1 MKKKVFSKLISWI
14 LSLVMVLGVFAI
26 CYVDNLKV
34 IAASD
39 VVERAISWA
48 IQTAND
54 DSHGYSQKNRWG
66 PDYDCSSFV
75 ISAFKSAGVNT
86 GSASYTGDM
95 RSQFT
100 KHDFTWI
107 AWSNIGNVGNLRRGD
122 VLLKEGSHTEI
133 YLGNNQNVGAHSD
146 RGYPQTGDQTGTE
159 VSVSGYYYHPW
170 DGVLRYNGYNDF
182 PGAEDTSYAVPVWLY
197 AKQHDNTY
205 DSSGN
210 IESNRWIDA
219 GDYCLVKNVYKNGF
233 CFVDYPG
240 AGGERRLAYAKASLF
255 DIPIIDDRPKGHEM
269 SESEAAGRTIPD
281 GDYYIESEISQDY
294 FIDIPGDDFNTE
306 NGKNVAMWI
315 WDSQMPH
322 RDGYDCFR
330 VEYLNN
336 GFYRIRQTG
345 TNMCLDVNGASLYM
359 SENIQM
365 WENNGS
371 TAQQWSIE
379 QTSHGYRLRARCNAY
394 YMDIEGGTH
403 EKNTNIRCWEGNDS
417 KAQSFSFIP
426 HDLNE
431 QPVSDG
437 VYTIKT
443 NTDRNCFLD
452 VGDVPGNF
460 YAGSNI
466 QIWRTAAND
475 PAEKYTIK
483 YVGDGWY
490 KICEK
495 TSGLLMELADP
506 NAGFLTASRNVQV
519 FSDNGG
525 KHQLWKIRK
534 NSDGTYFII
543 NKASGYYLDLEGAN
557 TSNGTNV
564 SQHPYNGNSNQR
576 WVIEPYNNTY
586 TLSFSENNIT
596 MKKGSSKTVNINFT
610 GDNIYTLSYQIG
622 NTDICTAK
630 WGDVDYSKG
639 TTSITINAVGA
650 GTIPVT
656 INLQDSNDKIL
667 FSKNINVTVTGDPY
681 SLTFSE
687 DNITM
692 KKGSS
697 KTVNIKFTGENIYT
711 TSYYIDN
718 TGICTAEWGDID
730 YSKGTTSI
738 TINAVGAGTMPVTIS
753 LKDSNNNILFSKNI
767 NVTVTGDPYSL
778 TFSEDNITMK
788 KGSSKTVNIKFT
800 GENIYTTSYYIDNTG
815 ICTAEW
821 GDIDYS
827 KGTTSITINAVGAGT
842 MPVTIS
848 LKDSNNNILFSKNIN
863 VTVTVPTYTISYNAN
878 QGYGV
883 PASQIKTDGTDLIL
897 SSQIP
902 TRTGYNFIG
911 WSTSSSATTAQ
922 YSAGGKYTANSGATL
937 YAVWSINK
945 YTISYNMNG
954 GSGSIASQ
962 TKTYGTDLILSSQ
975 IPTRTGY
982 EFIGWNTDKNATTV
996 LYQPGAKYT
1005 ANGNATLYA
1014 VWKAQSYITY
1024 YTNYGNNDVFK
1035 KVINTGIILG
1045 TKPNRTGYEFVGWS
1059 TSKDATT
1066 AQYMPGSNCSN
1077 NSNINLYAIWKKIP
1091 LINTSTI
1098 STEDVKLGSYIT
1110 INASA
1115 SGGTGN
1121 YTYAVW
1127 YKLTTDS
1134 SWTQAQDYKTNTS
1147 ITFTPKKTGKYD
1159 VSVKV
1164 KDSSGTI
1171 VKKSFTVTIKEAALA
1186 NTSKISSDSVTLGTA
1201 IKVTFASTGGTGT
1214 KKYAVWYKLATDSS
1228 WTQVQDYKT
1237 YKERPSVSFT
1247 PKKTGKYD
1255 VSVKV
1260 KDGSGAVVKKS
1271 FTVTIKEAA
1280 LANTSKIS
1288 SDSVTLG
1295 TAIKVTFASTGGTG
1309 TKKYAVWYKLATDS
1323 SWTQVQD
1330 YKTYKERPSVSFTPK
1345 KTGKYDVSVKV
1356 KDGSGAVVKKSFTV
1370 TIKEAALANTSKV
1383 SSTTINLG
1391 DTIKITCSAT
1401 GSSGFYKYA
1410 VYYKKSSAD
1419 KWSTK
1424 QDYSPN
1430 STVTLKPA
1438 SRTTYNV
1445 CVKVQDDLGN
1455 ISKKNFTITVK

>member
-767 NVTVTGDPYSL
+767 NVTVT
-778 TFSEDNITMK
+778 
-788 KGSSKTVNIKFT
+788 
-800 GENIYTTSYYIDNTG
+800 
-815 ICTAEW
+815 
-821 GDIDYS
+821 
-827 KGTTSITINAVGAGT
+827 
-842 MPVTIS
+842 
-848 LKDSNNNILFSKNIN
+848 
-863 VTVTVPTYTISYNAN
+863 VPTYTISYNAN

-1280 LANTSKIS
+1280 LANTSK
-1288 SDSVTLG
+1288 
-1295 TAIKVTFASTGGTG
+1295 
-1309 TKKYAVWYKLATDS
+1309 
-1323 SWTQVQD
+1323 
-1330 YKTYKERPSVSFTPK
+1330 
-1345 KTGKYDVSVKV
+1345 
-1356 KDGSGAVVKKSFTV
+1356 
-1370 TIKEAALANTSKV
+1370 V